1 MIGIATAAI
10 SMFVLLASPAFA
22 AGTIRLVFGVAGQT
36 LDDITSKSNAVK
48 ITRNGSNSKGAWDA
62 YLEGRAYDSGQVGAK
77 AFVSG
82 TLAENAQVTAKSSP
96 GYFLEPPDGV
106 NYAGGKLIV
115 YAAVTGGDIRGNA
128 SLDLSLD
135 VNAHWSS
142 WVATGSAHRTIG
154 PQPGT
159 EEVEMDIVV
168 TLPATLDST
177 TGAFVDFNMVADANA
192 STAPSGGKAETAIVD
207 ALNAGKITGFRI
219 LNASGVQ
226 LPGFTL
232 TGSGGSIPE
241 RAAPP
246 AGFAI
251 AIEYYNKAFAHFF
264 ITTNAVE
271 IAKLDSGAIAG
282 WQRTGQSF
290 KVYATPGPGLAAVCR
305 FFSASFAPKSS
316 HFYAPRGLGCDAV
329 FTNPAWQYEGDVFY
343 SPLPSPGGACPDGNI
358 PVYRLY
364 NNGQG
369 GAPNHRFTTSEATR
383 LDMLSD
389 GYSGEG
395 PGVGVGMCSP
405 K

>member
-1 MIGIATAAI
+1 MIGMATAAL

-36 LDDITSKSNAVK
+36 SDDVTSKSSVAK
-48 ITRNGSNSKGAWDA
+48 ITRNGSNSAGAWDA
-62 YLEGRAYDSGQVGAK
+62 YLEGRAYDTGQVGAK

-82 TLAENAQVTAKSSP
+82 TLAENARVTAQSSP
-96 GYFLEPPDGV
+96 GYFLEPPDSV
-106 NYAGGKLIV
+106 NFAGGKLVV

-128 SLDLSLD
+128 SLDLNLD
-135 VNAHWSS
+135 VKAHWST
-142 WVATGSAHRTIG
+142 WVASGSAHRTIG
-154 PQPGT
+154 PQPGA
-159 EEVEMDIVV
+159 EEVEIQVVV
-168 TLPATLDST
+168 TLPTTLDST

-192 STAPSGGKAETAIVD
+192 STAPSGGKAETAVVD
-207 ALNAGKITGFRI
+207 ALNAGKITGFRV

-232 TGSGGSIPE
+232 TGAAGSIPE
-241 RAAPP
+241 RAPP
-246 AGFAI
+246 PVGLAR

-264 ITTNAVE
+264 ITTNADE

-290 KVYATPGPGLAAVCR
+290 NVYATSGPGLAAVCR

-316 HFYAPRGLGCDAV
+316 HFYAPRGLGCDALLTSTV
-329 FTNPAWQYEGDVFY
+329 WQYEGDVFY
-343 SPLPSPGGACPDGNI
+343 TPLPSASGGCPDGNI

-364 NNGQG
+364 NNGQD
-369 GAPNHRFTTSEATR
+369 GAPNHRFTTSDATR

-389 GYSGEG
+389 GYLAEG
-395 PGVGVGMCSP
+395 AGVGVGMCSP